1 MNDNAWHALAHV
13 GKSHV
18 AHTMSSRE
26 IADLTGST
34 HDNVLKTIRGVVG
47 KGVVSANETPY
58 IHPQNGQT
66 YHEFLLGFRD
76 TMVIVS
82 GYSAELRAR
91 IIDRWQELESAAA
104 APALPDFTNPVAAA
118 RAWANALEA
127 KQAVEAQLALA
138 ASSVEFVDRYVAADG
153 LKSFRQVAKLLNAK
167 EHAFRKFL
175 VNREIM
181 YPLGGAWTA
190 YQRHID
196 AGRFAVRTGEANGH
210 AYTRS
215 LFTPKGVKW
224 ITALW
229 AAHCSQAVQRMGDA

>member
-1 MNDNAWHALAHV
+1 MTTLNQTGRTSHESGAPTTTMNDNAWHALAHV

-82 GYSAELRAR
+82 GTAGRSLNPLPLPPRCPTSRTLSPPLVHGPMRLKRSRPSKRNWRLLRRPSNSWIATLRRTASRASGRSRSYSTRKSTR
-91 IIDRWQELESAAA
+91 SANSSSTERSCTR
-104 APALPDFTNPVAAA
+104 LAA
-118 RAWANALEA
+118 RGPRISAILTR
-127 KQAVEAQLALA
+127 A
-138 ASSVEFVDRYVAADG
+138 ASQCGPEKPTD
-153 LKSFRQVAKLLNAK
+153 
-167 EHAFRKFL
+167 
-175 VNREIM
+175 
-181 YPLGGAWTA
+181 
-190 YQRHID
+190 
-196 AGRFAVRTGEANGH
+196 
-210 AYTRS
+210 
-215 LFTPKGVKW
+215 TP
-224 ITALW
+224 TPAR
-229 AAHCSQAVQRMGDA
+229 CSRPRA